1 MTESTARRRKKSEKP
16 PLELELTL
24 VDWSSRGAVGAEHDG
39 RRLQIDRGIPGER
52 VLATVDRRRT
62 PWRGVVDTVIE
73 ASADRVDAQCLHYH
87 RGCGG
92 CQWQHVAHAA
102 QIEAKR
108 QLVDAEMSGAGV
120 DTRVSLAH
128 AMKSPWRYRHTA
140 ALAIGWEAGFR
151 PRGRRGIVEIRDCPI
166 AHPLIGSLADQL
178 NRLLR
183 AGASPNYHGKVWL
196 DCTVV
201 GPPSDPALQIL
212 IQGIEGLTLETHPE
226 LPELAGQI
234 ANLAGVGTVAFR
246 HRTGEPRC
254 LIGDLMSQIE
264 IAGRFMWLPAGSFCQ
279 TNMEMVAIVLQRIR
293 EAIRNRDL
301 QQAADVYGGIGTF
314 GVSLAHAVGHMT
326 LIELDALAVKAARR
340 TASDWGLTN
349 MTLMSRHAEQ
359 ALGDLPPLDLL
370 IVDPPRSGLGPTV
383 TDAIATN
390 GARLVAYVSC
400 APSSLARDLAALQEA
415 NFRVLSLEMFDFYP
429 QTYHVECLAV
439 LER

>member
-1 MTESTARRRKKSEKP
+1 MTESTTRRGKKSGKP

-24 VDWSSRGAVGAEHDG
+24 LDWSGRGAVGAEHDG

-52 VLATVDRRRT
+52 VLATVDRRRK
-62 PWRGVVDTVIE
+62 PWRGAVDAVLE
-73 ASADRVDAQCLHYH
+73 ASADRVDAPCVHYH
-87 RGCGG
+87 QDCGG

-108 QLVDAEMSGAGV
+108 RLVDAEMRAAGV
-120 DTRVSLAH
+120 DSQVSRAYG
-128 AMKSPWRYRHTA
+128 METPWRYRHTA

-178 NRLLR
+178 NQLLR
-183 AGASPNYHGKVWL
+183 SGAAPNYHGKVWL

-201 GPPSDPALQIL
+201 GTSNDPALQIV

-226 LPELAGQI
+226 LPELAGHI
-234 ANLAGVGTVAFR
+234 ATLAGVGTVAFR
-246 HRTGEPRC
+246 HRSGEPRP
-254 LIGDLMSQIE
+254 LVGDLMSQIE
-264 IAGRFMWLPAGSFCQ
+264 IAERLMWLPAGSFCQ
-279 TNMEMVAIVLQRIR
+279 TNLEMVAVVLQRIR
-293 EAIRNRDL
+293 EAMRNRAP

-314 GVSLAHAVGHMT
+314 GVSLADEVGHMT
-326 LIELDALAVKAARR
+326 LIELDAPAVEAARR
-340 TASDWGLTN
+340 TAHDWGLSN
-349 MTLMSRHAEQ
+349 MTLISRHAER

-383 TDAIATN
+383 CDAIVAN

-400 APSSLARDLAALQEA
+400 APTSLARDLAVLQGA
-415 NFRVLSLEMFDFYP
+415 NFRVESLEMFDFYP
-429 QTYHVECLAV
+429 QTYHVECLAM
-439 LER
+439 LAR

>member
-1 MTESTARRRKKSEKP
+1 M
-16 PLELELTL
+16 PLALELTL
-24 VDWSSRGAVGAEHDG
+24 LDWTGRGAVGAEHDG

-52 VLATVDRRRT
+52 VLATVDRRRK
-62 PWRGVVDTVIE
+62 PWRGVVDAVVE
-73 ASADRVDAQCLHYH
+73 ASADRVDAPCVHYH
-87 RGCGG
+87 QGCGG

-102 QIEAKR
+102 QMETKR
-108 QLVDAEMSGAGV
+108 RLVDAEMRAAGV
-120 DTRVSLAH
+120 DAQVSRAH
-128 AMKSPWRYRHTA
+128 GMDTPWRYRHTA

-178 NRLLR
+178 NQLLR
-183 AGASPNYHGKVWL
+183 SGAAPNYHGKVWL

-201 GPPSDPALQIL
+201 GPPNDPVLQIL

-234 ANLAGVGTVAFR
+234 ATLAGVGTVAFR
-246 HRTGEPRC
+246 HRSGEPRP
-254 LIGDLMSQIE
+254 LVGDLMSQFE
-264 IAGRFMWLPAGSFCQ
+264 IAGRLMWLPAGSFCQ
-279 TNMEMVAIVLQRIR
+279 TNVEMVAIVLQRIR